1 MCAALL
7 STPLAVRA
15 QDPPTSVL
23 LVYSGERN
31 AAGYSAEK
39 DVSFA
44 AALERILRTRLEG
57 NLNFYPE
64 HVDTTRLGDPIYEQS
79 IRSLLRSKYE
89 GRQLDL
95 IFVFGDVAVDFIS
108 KHRADFFPAIPV
120 VFNTA
125 DPVVA
130 MPNSTGVETRISQRR
145 VLETALRIQPDTRH
159 VAVVAGTTAYDQYYV
174 RSARE
179 EFTPYEGRLTFTYL
193 IGLPMRELLG
203 RVATLPAHS
212 IVFFMG
218 VTEDR
223 EGRSFLPQEMLDPI
237 SAAANAPTFGWH
249 GLGLDH
255 GLVGGTVYSP
265 EVLASYVA
273 ALGGRVL
280 NGERAETIP
289 VTKVD
294 ITATQFDW
302 RQLQRWNID
311 ESRLPANSTIL
322 FRQPSAWESY
332 GDYILGGAMILTLQT
347 ALIVGL
353 VVQRARRRRTEHAL
367 RQSYEQNQDLA
378 GRLINAQE
386 DERARIA
393 RDLHDDLSQQLAGV
407 SITLSG
413 LKRKVGRPGSESDV
427 EQAVSSLQ
435 TRSAALAQS
444 VRNLSHHLHPSVL
457 EHTGLVETLRHHCAD
472 VEEHRPLAVVFNAE
486 GDFDSLPPNVA
497 LCLFRVAQE
506 ALANVVRHARAHT
519 ISVSL
524 AATSDSIELR
534 VIDDGVG
541 FVAGERTKNGLGL
554 RSIDE
559 RVRFMRGTVAVES
572 RPGMGTTLMV
582 RMPLVATPSA
592 IRGPQVRPLV
602 T

>member
-1 MCAALL
+1 M
-7 STPLAVRA
+7 AVRA

-31 AAGYSAEK
+31 SAGYSAEK

-44 AALERILRTRLEG
+44 AALERTLRTRLEG

-64 HVDTTRLGDPIYEQS
+64 HVDTTRLGDPIYVQS

-108 KHRADFFPAIPV
+108 KQRADFFPAIPV

-130 MPNSTGVETRISQRR
+130 MPNSTGVTTRISQRR

-159 VAVVAGTTAYDQYYV
+159 VVVVAGTTAYDQYYV
-174 RSARE
+174 RAARE

-193 IGLPMRELLG
+193 TGLPMRELLG

-212 IVFFMG
+212 IIFFMG

-237 SAAANAPTFGWH
+237 SAAANAPTYGWH

-265 EVLASYVA
+265 EVLASHVA
-273 ALGGRVL
+273 ALGLRVL

-294 ITATQFDW
+294 VTATQFDW

-311 ESRLPANSTIL
+311 ESRLPVNSTIL
-322 FRQPSAWESY
+322 FRRPSAWELY
-332 GDYILGGAMILTLQT
+332 GAYILSGALVLVLQA

-367 RQSYEQNQDLA
+367 RQSYEQNHDLA

-407 SITLSG
+407 SIMLSG
-413 LKRKVGRPGSESDV
+413 LKSKVSKAGSEPEIDHTV
-427 EQAVSSLQ
+427 RTLQ
-435 TRSAALAQS
+435 DRTATLSES
-444 VRNLSHHLHPSVL
+444 VRNLSHELHPAVL
-457 EHTGLVETLRHHCAD
+457 QHTGLVATLRRHCSDIERLHDLSVKFSA
-472 VEEHRPLAVVFNAE
+472 
-486 GDFDSLPPNVA
+486 GDNLECLQPDLA

-506 ALANVVRHARAHT
+506 TLTNSVRHGRARTICVSLTTTADSVELNVV
-519 ISVSL
+519 
-524 AATSDSIELR
+524 
-534 VIDDGVG
+534 DDGVG
-541 FVAGERTKNGLGL
+541 FVASERTRSGLGL

-559 RVRFMRGTVAVES
+559 RVRFMRGSVRVDS
-572 RPGMGTTLMV
+572 RPGEGTKVLV
-582 RMPLVATPSA
+582 RIPIPSVA
-592 IRGPQVRPLV
+592 
-602 T
+602 